1 MEAQS
6 IPAGTEILIA
16 SPAKPM
22 AQAQS
27 AAIADMLAR
36 IPGVAEAH
44 LPQLF
49 IPGVMA
55 SPTQILALVLAPG
68 ADSEAVMG
76 EVGCHLGAMLPEDER
91 LDVWPLDSSNPI
103 LRDVRAVGCRIL
115 GKDVVSKVWWQFWK

>member
-1 MEAQS
+1 MEAQN

-16 SPAKPM
+16 APAKPM

-49 IPGVMA
+49 ITGVTNA
-55 SPTQILALVLAPG
+55 PAQILALVLTPG
-68 ADSEAVMG
+68 ADVQKVMG
-76 EVGCHLGAMLPEDER
+76 EIGCHLGAMLPEDER
-91 LDVWPLDSSNPI
+91 LDVWPLDPSNPI
-103 LRDVRAVGCRIL
+103 LKSVRAVNCRIL
-115 GKDVVSKVWWQFWK
+115 GNAVSAKSWWQFWK